1 MKRKV
6 VSSGRLRLS
15 PNEEAFVL
23 KEDYERRRKLR
34 LLQVREQERGIAF
47 QIREDIK
54 RRRNQQF
61 ARLAEELR
69 ADWAESQT
77 QKIKKLEKLYLASLR
92 TLGEGH
98 QQATVHAPDLNA
110 LEQQAA
116 ERKLKAEIR
125 HKEALKVQ
133 KDQKKQLMK
142 QKTWHLQAR
151 KDALLVEKERSARVT
166 RLPPPPPPLFE
177 NIDLSRIPPVK
188 PSCASYHHLS
198 SLVNREMDPEQPDA
212 HLAAEE
218 EAKRLEDAERQASR
232 ERAER
237 CEKAHIRGSR
247 ALTRIRLA
255 QNQEKLLRELKQ
267 LQQEDLARRRQ
278 TVAQMPAQLVELPYR
293 RSEMKEEWQRELEFA
308 FEDMYNAGKKVEG
321 NLVLHLEPEPVV
333 ADPIR
338 DEDLDLSMEQ
348 ELPGDATSPAVVDVD
363 VPSTSDADVKP
374 QPVPSKLL
382 YKKLLSKIRNQKS
395 LWTVQSVCEEEGS
408 LSTCV
413 EGSSS
418 QEPSAETEVSAAT
431 ESETTTTTAT
441 DTATDS
447 GPLPESLPACEAE
460 PVKETGI
467 PEVQPVPDMAT
478 ESVESVLLHP
488 QEAATKVRMAARR
501 RQIMEIEE
509 QKQKQLELLE
519 RIEQQKL
526 RLESDRFR
534 AQLEEKRTAAL
545 RAEDGSTSTPSSR
558 VAEDSHRQTIRSY
571 QRHLL
576 QQNRLHRQAV
586 QAARK
591 QLLEFQSVLR
601 GTHLGPGMAGLA
613 PGLHPGLRTGEST
626 QGLLLGRAAS
636 TDTPSTSMLLAQT
649 PQAAV
654 RPRGPDIV
662 PTSSPGPHQAS
673 SYHALPASH
682 STSGEASA
690 QPRGAPSLLTCSS
703 WPVASGVT
711 SLSLDTGATQRDL
724 LQLLQEQL
732 DVQRE
737 ALQSQEAQEPLKPGA
752 CFPLHPL
759 GFSAPLLPASEGPG
773 WFPESSPL
781 EGDPGMFSD
790 HAGDPQPVWVPG
802 QAAPGAGEQEAD
814 PLTLPPAMDSL
825 PAELPEASL
834 CPPSGPARPLS
845 ILNQFLPLHNCLK
858 LLQAQLA
865 TQWEALAA
873 RHDAQAQLLAR
884 RPWDPGHSLAGHG
897 SFAQVSG
904 PCSPTQE
911 RHLPPGP
918 QQEELCLAPFGHTHR
933 LQRGLGVEPE
943 TQGWSQGPGGAVGG
957 PPGQASPPCTLSQ
970 VMTPEGAQIPP
981 FQEELDRGSQPV
993 PPARDSAQGGRETL
1007 DSGDVPVQ
1015 GQKIPESLPSEPARP
1030 QEPSAE
1036 PDPGHVQALE
1046 LQARLQRLSRLLQP
1060 QCGQLQALQER
1071 LVAQRAALTCTG
1083 EAPAAVPSAH
1093 PLPPDRSGLAA
1104 LQQQLDSQKKALRA
1118 RQAAQE
1124 GLLLQRL
1131 QELERRVCAPWAAGA
1146 RGSPSPSPARSLL
1159 NGSGLTAPQGPR
1171 PHDLLSG
1178 RPTEPCPLL
1187 PLASTKGGSTDPSNA
1202 SQLWGQQREGQKE
1215 MQGQQA
1221 SQEAL
1226 DTGPTCAPPE
1236 CPGVL
1241 DVAAE
1246 GQLLSEPLTSP
1257 SLLAPATVPV
1267 ASLLPEPLHR
1277 VAPRPPRPPV
1287 ARVQSG
1293 LELQQHELSL
1303 IPEGESP
1310 TPSDFCQDRDPLR
1323 VSVSREQ
1330 SLLGD
1335 VPARPVSAR
1344 PPLVHVSA
1352 AGAVMGQEPEQPAA
1366 VLSCTVEAAQ
1376 TRHSPALEP
1385 AQMEVQET
1393 YHEPLSITISTGSFL
1408 SFENPDLSL
1417 TDSESFSDNVGPGLL
1432 AEAEACLGLAPLTAY
1447 PRADPLDMAAL
1458 VLQRADVHQE
1468 DTSSTAQTL
1477 TPPEPEPTFPD
1488 VSHQQ
1493 FKPLEAHLDLDVSP
1507 LPCGLNLSQVS
1518 EHSRENCSSVPS
1530 PTSSS
1535 SGTSLRVRPHPLLT
1549 TGSAWPPA
1557 PAPAYTTASCLTDH
1571 AEGSQ
1576 QDFLHLLPELSSP
1589 ESQQA
1594 DLPSILSIEAGD
1606 RPGCLD
1612 HLDPSERLEQ
1622 SPKNVH
1628 FQFPVGTALGL
1639 AMPSPGEA
1647 CALHSLLLP
1656 PNQTLLGMPL
1666 SGTASELSVELH
1678 RGATEVSP
1686 VAPPLPPTQTGTPNR
1701 LAGPELS
1708 VSSGSFSSRSLIPI
1722 WETES
1727 GRGIM
1732 EEPDLTLVSLS
1743 DVSIETDFST
1753 LSLEEKE
1760 NKAQSSFQASPCP
1773 HAAGH
1778 CAIEAAE
1785 HSPQLSESLQGASVE
1800 RNQPFMRCS
1809 QRQKQLQNKTQ
1820 ACENSQSKVLREK
1833 PGGSGSYLKSMSR
1846 VPASIEDQRPF
1857 THQRALRLYN
1867 HTVPEVK
1874 QQKEEKA
1881 RQDAYAQNRARAK
1894 EFHKKTLEKLRAKN
1908 TY

>member
-6 VSSGRLRLS
+6 GSSGRLRLS

-61 ARLAEELR
+61 VRLAEELR
-69 ADWAESQT
+69 AEWAESQT

-98 QQATVHAPDLNA
+98 QQATVHEPDLNA

-133 KDQKKQLMK
+133 KDQKEQLMK

-177 NIDLSRIPPVK
+177 NIDLSRIPPVR
-188 PSCASYHHLS
+188 PSCDSYHHLS
-198 SLVNREMDPEQPDA
+198 SLVNREMDTGQPDA

-218 EAKRLEDAERQASR
+218 EAKRLEDVEQQASR

-308 FEDMYNAGKKVEG
+308 FEDMYNADRKVEG
-321 NLVLHLEPEPVV
+321 NLVLHLEPEPLPVV
-333 ADPIR
+333 ADQIR

-348 ELPGDATSPAVVDVD
+348 ELLGDTTSPAVVDVA

-382 YKKLLSKIRNQKS
+382 FKKLLSKIRNQKS
-395 LWTVQSVCEEEGS
+395 LWTVQSVSEEEGS
-408 LSTCV
+408 LPTYA

-431 ESETTTTTAT
+431 ESETTVTTAT
-441 DTATDS
+441 DMATDS
-447 GPLPESLPACEAE
+447 GPFPTSLPAREAE
-460 PVKETGI
+460 PSEEAGM
-467 PEVQPVPDMAT
+467 PEVQPVPSVAA
-478 ESVESVLLHP
+478 ESIESMLLHP
-488 QEAATKVRMAARR
+488 QEVATKVRMAARR
-501 RQIMEIEE
+501 RQIMELEE

-519 RIEQQKL
+519 QIEQQKL

-534 AQLEEKRTAAL
+534 AQLEEKRMAAQ
-545 RAEDGSTSTPSSR
+545 RAKDCSTSTPSSQ

-576 QQNRLHRQAV
+576 QQNRLHRQTV

-601 GTHLGPGMAGLA
+601 GTHLGPGTAGLA
-613 PGLHPGLRTGEST
+613 PGLRPGLHPGDSM
-626 QGLLLGRAAS
+626 QGLLLGGAVS
-636 TDTPSTSMLLAQT
+636 TDTPSTSALLAQT
-649 PQAAV
+649 PQAV
-654 RPRGPDIV
+654 VHPHGPD
-662 PTSSPGPHQAS
+662 SSPGPHQAPS
-673 SYHALPASH
+673 HHTLPASR
-682 STSGEASA
+682 SASGEASA
-690 QPRGAPSLLTCSS
+690 QPRGPPSLLTCSS
-703 WPVASGVT
+703 RPAASGMILP
-711 SLSLDTGATQRDL
+711 SSDKGATRRDL
-724 LQLLQEQL
+724 LQLLREQL

-737 ALQSQEAQEPLKPGA
+737 ALQSQEAQKRLQPGA
-752 CFPLHPL
+752 CFPLPPL
-759 GFSAPLLPASEGPG
+759 GFSAPHFPASKGPG
-773 WFPESSPL
+773 QGPESSPL
-781 EGDPGMFSD
+781 EGDPGMFSG
-790 HAGDPQPVWVPG
+790 HLGDPQPVWVSG
-802 QAAPGAGEQEAD
+802 QAAPGAGKQEAD
-814 PLTLPPAMDSL
+814 PQPQPPLTLPPAADTLS
-825 PAELPEASL
+825 AELPEPNL
-834 CPPSGPARPLS
+834 CPPLGPARPLS
-845 ILNQFLPLHNCLK
+845 VLHQFLPLHNCLK

-884 RPWDPGHSLAGHG
+884 RLWDPGHSSAGHG
-897 SFAQVSG
+897 SSAQVPG

-911 RHLPPGP
+911 RPLPPSP
-918 QQEELCLAPFGHTHR
+918 QHEELCPVT
-933 LQRGLGVEPE
+933 V
-943 TQGWSQGPGGAVGG
+943 
-957 PPGQASPPCTLSQ
+957 
-970 VMTPEGAQIPP
+970 PEGARTPP
-981 FQEELDRGSQPV
+981 FHEKLKKGSQPV
-993 PPARDSAQGGRETL
+993 PPALDSVQGDRETL
-1007 DSGDVPVQ
+1007 DSGDIPVQ
-1015 GQKIPESLPSEPARP
+1015 GQKSLESLPSEPAGP
-1030 QEPSAE
+1030 QELPAE
-1036 PDPGHVQALE
+1036 SDPGHVQALE

-1083 EAPAAVPSAH
+1083 EAPVPSAH
-1093 PLPPDRSGLAA
+1093 LLPPDHSSLAA
-1104 LQQQLDSQKKALRA
+1104 LQQELDSQKKSLRA
-1118 RQAAQE
+1118 QQAAQE
-1124 GLLLQRL
+1124 RLLLQRL
-1131 QELERRVCAPWAAGA
+1131 QELERR
-1146 RGSPSPSPARSLL
+1146 
-1159 NGSGLTAPQGPR
+1159 
-1171 PHDLLSG
+1171 
-1178 RPTEPCPLL
+1178 
-1187 PLASTKGGSTDPSNA
+1187 
-1202 SQLWGQQREGQKE
+1202 
-1215 MQGQQA
+1215 
-1221 SQEAL
+1221 
-1226 DTGPTCAPPE
+1226 TCVPPE

-1246 GQLLSEPLTSP
+1246 GQPPAELLPCP
-1257 SLLAPATVPV
+1257 SLLVPATVPV
-1267 ASLLPEPLHR
+1267 TSLPPEPLPR
-1277 VAPRPPRPPV
+1277 AVPRPPRPPV

-1303 IPEGESP
+1303 IPESESP
-1310 TPSDFCQDRDPLR
+1310 APSDFCQDRDPLR
-1323 VSVSREQ
+1323 VSISREQ
-1330 SLLGD
+1330 SPLGD
-1335 VPARPVSAR
+1335 ALAQPASTR
-1344 PPLVHVSA
+1344 PPLVHAAA
-1352 AGAVMGQEPEQPAA
+1352 AGAVKGPEEPELRGA
-1366 VLSCTVEAAQ
+1366 VLSCTVEAVQ

-1385 AQMEVQET
+1385 AQVGLQET

-1417 TDSESFSDNVGPGLL
+1417 TDSDSFSENVGPDLQ
-1432 AEAEACLGLAPLTAY
+1432 AEAEVCLGLAPLAAH
-1447 PRADPLDMAAL
+1447 PRPDPLDMAAL
-1458 VLQRADVHQE
+1458 VLQRADAHQE
-1468 DTSSTAQTL
+1468 DSSSTAQTP
-1477 TPPEPEPTFPD
+1477 TPPEPEATFPD
-1488 VSHQQ
+1488 VHHQQ

-1507 LPCGLNLSQVS
+1507 LSCGLNLSQAS
-1518 EHSRENCSSVPS
+1518 EHSRESCSSVPL

-1535 SGTSLRVRPHPLLT
+1535 SSTSLRVCPHPLLT

-1557 PAPAYTTASCLTDH
+1557 PTPAYTTAPCLADH
-1571 AEGSQ
+1571 AESSQ
-1576 QDFLHLLPELSSP
+1576 QAFLRLLPELSSP
-1589 ESQQA
+1589 ENQQA

-1606 RPGCLD
+1606 GPGCLD
-1612 HLDPSERLEQ
+1612 HQDPSERLEQ
-1622 SPKNVH
+1622 SPKKIH
-1628 FQFPVGTALGL
+1628 FQFPVEL
-1639 AMPSPGEA
+1639 AVPSPSEA
-1647 CALHSLLLP
+1647 CALHRLLLLP
-1656 PNQTLLGMPL
+1656 SQALPERQL
-1666 SGTASELSVELH
+1666 SGAASELSVELH
-1678 RGATEVSP
+1678 RGPREVSP
-1686 VAPPLPPTQTGTPNR
+1686 LAVPLPPSTQAGTPTR
-1701 LAGPELS
+1701 QTGPELS
-1708 VSSGSFSSRSLIPI
+1708 VSSGSFSSRSLIPV

-1743 DVSIETDFST
+1743 DVSIETDFFA

-1760 NKAQSSFQASPCP
+1760 NEAQSSFQASPCP
-1773 HAAGH
+1773 HATGH
-1778 CAIEAAE
+1778 CATEASG
-1785 HSPQLSESLQGASVE
+1785 HSPQLTGSLQGAHVA
-1800 RNQPFMRCS
+1800 RNQPFTTRCS
-1809 QRQKQLQNKTQ
+1809 QRQKQLQNKTR
-1820 ACENSQSKVLREK
+1820 ASENSQSKLFREK
-1833 PGGSGSYLKSMSR
+1833 PGGSGSRLKGVSR
-1846 VPASIEDQRPF
+1846 VSTSTEDRRPF

-1867 HTVPEVK
+1867 HTAEVK
-1874 QQKEEKA
+1874 HQMEEKA